1 MDEDTILRELLKK
14 LDQTHAA
21 SVNHTLQIELINEK
35 LSNVNYQQELINE
48 LVEERRLR
56 NEAERRKIEFWTDVK
71 KHLLS
76 GSALAFIIAVGTAAW
91 FLLKE
96 WLQRGSP

>member
-21 SVNHTLQIELINEK
+21 TVSHAVQIEVINKK
-35 LSNVNYQQELINE
+35 LSNLDRQQDLISEL
-48 LVEERRLR
+48 LEERRLR
-56 NEAERRKIEFWTDVK
+56 NEAEKRKIEFWTDVK

-76 GSALAFIIAVGTAAW
+76 GSAVGFIMAIGAAIVY
-91 FLLKE
+91 LVKE
-96 WLQRGSP
+96 WLQRLGS